1 MIKGNNKGERM
12 NQQEKLLNEIQD
24 KLKILSTYPAI
35 SPVEERIK
43 KKIQEL
49 KKEFEESAKG
59 YEYTDYIGHDNPT
72 YDSFLKIYN
81 TNGFGT
87 EALKYLN
94 QDYGLYY
101 DDVESLVEMVNDFE
115 KRFRRTLCEITE
127 LERYLEGE

>member
-1 MIKGNNKGERM
+1 MTT
-12 NQQEKLLNEIQD
+12 QQELLNDIQS
-24 KLKILSTYPAI
+24 KLQLLSTT
-35 SPVEERIK
+35 STVEERIK

-49 KKEFEESAKG
+49 KKEFEESARG

-87 EALKYLN
+87 EALKHLN

-101 DDVESLVEMVNDFE
+101 DDIDSLVEMVTDFE
-115 KRFRRTLCEITE
+115 RLFLGTRCDIRDLQE
-127 LERYLEGE
+127 LLEGE